1 MQELRFGSFSN
12 GFKTLVHRKRVLVR
26 STRTCPP
33 LSRISYL
40 TQFIFE
46 VQDKGPPLLFG
57 SWLCHPYGARGS
69 FSTLAFFVEVY
80 TTGMKQVQYCAII
93 MFQGSSGSQVPRFV
107 KRLCWVCH
115 PVWDLYDFIVLE
127 LIFNEFEEIKVPRV
141 RNWLCCWTP
150 CVYAYTRCNV
160 LFRTDNS
167 TTQDWNFRLGR
178 GFCELLD

>member
-1 MQELRFGSFSN
+1 MEKPFLVGWHLAPKRVFEIVQELRFGSFSN

-93 MFQGSSGSQVPRFV
+93 MFQGSSGSQVPPICQEIMLSISPSMRFV
-107 KRLCWVCH
+107 LFHC
-115 PVWDLYDFIVLE
+115 F
-127 LIFNEFEEIKVPRV
+127 RV
-141 RNWLCCWTP
+141 
-150 CVYAYTRCNV
+150 
-160 LFRTDNS
+160 
-167 TTQDWNFRLGR
+167 NFQRIRRDQGATCAQLTL
-178 GFCELLD
+178 LLDPLCICIYTL